1 MSRVVSMLTGDIE
14 VPEAVSKPSYVA
26 EWQSSTGGTTSSS
39 VPTVETVS
47 SVDPFLSSIV
57 DDEDR

>member
-14 VPEAVSKPSYVA
+14 VPEVVSKPSYFA
-26 EWQSSTGGTTSSS
+26 EWQSSIGGMSSS

-57 DDEDR
+57 DDDGR